1 MRAGRG
7 ISRGSTASGPD
18 TVPAKSGSDRWTNL
32 VSRALWESPSPKT
45 PCCARG
51 HTSNIRSPHTAGRQT
66 QVASCFINAGNS
78 HPGHPPAAT
87 PAPPLLLPTQAS
99 GAGVRSTPH
108 PTCGSTLTLLR
119 FRCFSCYSTPIPRRQ
134 IVFPEYSDAAL
145 GPAAPPAC
153 SGVECSSGLH
163 KWLWLPTG
171 LDGEV
176 APDTLAP
183 APAISPFS
191 KQSALRCQ
199 PLLPLMF
206 RRAALGRP

>member
-1 MRAGRG
+1 MG
-7 ISRGSTASGPD
+7 IPFAKDAVLCEGTYKQYPL
-18 TVPAKSGSDRWTNL
+18 PAHRWT
-32 VSRALWESPSPKT
+32 AD
-45 PCCARG
+45 
-51 HTSNIRSPHTAGRQT
+51 
-66 QVASCFINAGNS
+66 ASCVVLHQCWQFSPWPSSCSNTSASLAVADPSLRCRGEKHAAS
-78 HPGHPPAAT
+78 H
-87 PAPPLLLPTQAS
+87 LRL
-99 GAGVRSTPH
+99 
-108 PTCGSTLTLLR
+108 TLTLLR